1 MTVTSSCCPYFRLQP
16 EVKTHCSL
24 VSPAMSVQWLVQGA
38 PCCPPPPHHHPYPG
52 FCHEMLWTGHLLLCT
67 QHVPTLL
74 LCWKFFPLLFCKMP
88 SPILTF
94 FPSLNSSMAQSYL
107 ERTELIPV
115 SMAHLS
121 GELHLTTACFL
132 GGTSTASLTPH
143 LLIVI
148 PNPTP
153 CGFPTPRR
161 PKMAGETLHLERMTH
176 EPSSRCCAVSLL
188 KQRPLS

>member
-16 EVKTHCSL
+16 KVRTHCSL

-74 LCWKFFPLLFCKMP
+74 LCWKFFPLLFCKMS

-132 GGTSTASLTPH
+132 GGTSTASLP
-143 LLIVI
+143 
-148 PNPTP
+148 
-153 CGFPTPRR
+153 
-161 PKMAGETLHLERMTH
+161 
-176 EPSSRCCAVSLL
+176 PSSFDRN
-188 KQRPLS
+188 P